1 MVVYQYYTLK
11 MRKRKGEN
19 LQISSTMVF
28 FPLYFIM
35 DSGYTN
41 EVSVYKLYLLG
52 VNLSVIGRV
61 LGQAFLRTTSPSRL
75 RRATS
80 PGRGGFGSLRKVNG
94 FARGS
99 PTRGNGDDRRQRR
112 KQGGAVGAAASR
124 MQAAAKQT
132 LGAATRAPS
141 CHIRIASA
149 FIQKHKVTC
158 LESRYKAV
166 PVFSLLRHIGDA
178 PVHWHEETFSS
189 GGILLSEENAR
200 QYQY

>member
-75 RRATS
+75 RRSTS
-80 PGRGGFGSLRKVNG
+80 PGRGGFGSPRKVNG

-99 PTRGNGDDRRQRR
+99 PTRGAVERSETERLYEDGPALGSSLVNLSPRLSPQNAKPPRSCDLP
-112 KQGGAVGAAASR
+112 GGFFLR
-124 MQAAAKQT
+124 
-132 LGAATRAPS
+132 
-141 CHIRIASA
+141 
-149 FIQKHKVTC
+149 
-158 LESRYKAV
+158 ES
-166 PVFSLLRHIGDA
+166 PQNLRE
-178 PVHWHEETFSS
+178 WH
-189 GGILLSEENAR
+189 LH
-200 QYQY
+200 

>member
-80 PGRGGFGSLRKVNG
+80 PGRGGFGSPRKVNG

-112 KQGGAVGAAASR
+112 KQGVAVGAAASR
-124 MQAAAKQT
+124 MQATAQQT
-132 LGAATRAPS
+132 LGAATRPCLRSRLRGCTTDSSTVTERFILVVATPS
-141 CHIRIASA
+141 H
-149 FIQKHKVTC
+149 
-158 LESRYKAV
+158 
-166 PVFSLLRHIGDA
+166 P
-178 PVHWHEETFSS
+178 
-189 GGILLSEENAR
+189 
-200 QYQY
+200 

>member
-80 PGRGGFGSLRKVNG
+80 PGRGGFGSPRKVNG

-99 PTRGNGDDRRQRR
+99 PTRGAVERSETERLYKDGPALGSSLVNLSPRLSPQNAKPPRSCDLP
-112 KQGGAVGAAASR
+112 GGFFLR
-124 MQAAAKQT
+124 
-132 LGAATRAPS
+132 
-141 CHIRIASA
+141 
-149 FIQKHKVTC
+149 
-158 LESRYKAV
+158 ES
-166 PVFSLLRHIGDA
+166 LQNLRE
-178 PVHWHEETFSS
+178 WQ
-189 GGILLSEENAR
+189 LN
-200 QYQY
+200 

>member
-11 MRKRKGEN
+11 MRKRKGGN

-61 LGQAFLRTTSPSRL
+61 LGQTFLRTTSPSRL

-80 PGRGGFGSLRKVNG
+80 PGRGGFGSPRKVNG

-99 PTRGNGDDRRQRR
+99 PTRGAVERSETERLYEDRDF
-112 KQGGAVGAAASR
+112 
-124 MQAAAKQT
+124 
-132 LGAATRAPS
+132 P
-141 CHIRIASA
+141 
-149 FIQKHKVTC
+149 
-158 LESRYKAV
+158 
-166 PVFSLLRHIGDA
+166 
-178 PVHWHEETFSS
+178 
-189 GGILLSEENAR
+189 LSENSAR
-200 QYQY
+200 GIVSCIFLAKRVV

>member
-1 MVVYQYYTLK
+1 
-11 MRKRKGEN
+11 MRKRKGGN

-61 LGQAFLRTTSPSRL
+61 LGRAFLRTTSPSRL

-80 PGRGGFGSLRKVNG
+80 PGRGGFGSPRKVNG

-99 PTRGNGDDRRQRR
+99 PTRGAVERSETERLYRAAPFLYVSPGCGSQRLLR
-112 KQGGAVGAAASR
+112 PLVRASHPAGRGPSFASLFPPLAAVGS
-124 MQAAAKQT
+124 
-132 LGAATRAPS
+132 AP
-141 CHIRIASA
+141 
-149 FIQKHKVTC
+149 T
-158 LESRYKAV
+158 
-166 PVFSLLRHIGDA
+166 
-178 PVHWHEETFSS
+178 
-189 GGILLSEENAR
+189 
-200 QYQY
+200 

>member
-1 MVVYQYYTLK
+1 MNRVVYQYYTLK
-11 MRKRKGEN
+11 MRKRKGGN

-80 PGRGGFGSLRKVNG
+80 PGRGGFGSPRKVNG

-99 PTRGNGDDRRQRR
+99 PTRGAVERSETERLYEGQPDREPQRGKPLRQCFALPPPLSRGGLGIPQSLAFSPEAPLGR
-112 KQGGAVGAAASR
+112 GAV
-124 MQAAAKQT
+124 T
-132 LGAATRAPS
+132 
-141 CHIRIASA
+141 
-149 FIQKHKVTC
+149 
-158 LESRYKAV
+158 E
-166 PVFSLLRHIGDA
+166 GD
-178 PVHWHEETFSS
+178 
-189 GGILLSEENAR
+189 
-200 QYQY
+200 

>member
-1 MVVYQYYTLK
+1 MNRVVYQYYTLK

-80 PGRGGFGSLRKVNG
+80 PGRGGFGSPRKVNG

-112 KQGGAVGAAASR
+112 KQGVAVGAAASR
-124 MQAAAKQT
+124 MQATAQQT
-132 LGAATRAPS
+132 LGAATRPCLRS
-141 CHIRIASA
+141 RLRGCTKTEPFLCRKVRLVAS
-149 FIQKHKVTC
+149 
-158 LESRYKAV
+158 L
-166 PVFSLLRHIGDA
+166 PVSFCRSL
-178 PVHWHEETFSS
+178 
-189 GGILLSEENAR
+189 
-200 QYQY
+200 

>member
-19 LQISSTMVF
+19 LQNSSTMVF

-61 LGQAFLRTTSPSRL
+61 LGQAFLRTTSPLRL

-80 PGRGGFGSLRKVNG
+80 PGRGGFGSPRKVNG

-99 PTRGNGDDRRQRR
+99 PTRGAGAQRLR
-112 KQGGAVGAAASR
+112 GCTKDSLTVSRSGENLSVIACAMPPPLSRGGLGIPQSFVSSPEAPLGRGAVRRSLTER
-124 MQAAAKQT
+124 
-132 LGAATRAPS
+132 
-141 CHIRIASA
+141 
-149 FIQKHKVTC
+149 
-158 LESRYKAV
+158 
-166 PVFSLLRHIGDA
+166 FSPHHRSQ
-178 PVHWHEETFSS
+178 PP
-189 GGILLSEENAR
+189 
-200 QYQY
+200 

>member
-80 PGRGGFGSLRKVNG
+80 PGRGGFGSPRKVNG

-99 PTRGNGDDRRQRR
+99 PTRGNGDDRRQWR

-124 MQAAAKQT
+124 MQATAKQT
-132 LGAATRAPS
+132 LGAATRPCLRSRLRGWTKENLPHGKAA
-141 CHIRIASA
+141 IERLKLRQ
-149 FIQKHKVTC
+149 QK
-158 LESRYKAV
+158 AI
-166 PVFSLLRHIGDA
+166 IG
-178 PVHWHEETFSS
+178 
-189 GGILLSEENAR
+189 
-200 QYQY
+200 

>member
-1 MVVYQYYTLK
+1 MNRVVYQYYTLK
-11 MRKRKGEN
+11 MRKRKGGN

-80 PGRGGFGSLRKVNG
+80 PGRGGFGSPRKVNG

-99 PTRGNGDDRRQRR
+99 PTRGAVERSETERLYEGKPDRKPLLDSTSPSRLRR
-112 KQGGAVGAAASR
+112 ATSPTRGGGTKCRRGWTKAGLRCISVLFYLQKSGHQSR
-124 MQAAAKQT
+124 IIT
-132 LGAATRAPS
+132 YVS
-141 CHIRIASA
+141 
-149 FIQKHKVTC
+149 
-158 LESRYKAV
+158 
-166 PVFSLLRHIGDA
+166 
-178 PVHWHEETFSS
+178 
-189 GGILLSEENAR
+189 
-200 QYQY
+200 

>member
-1 MVVYQYYTLK
+1 MNRVVYQYYTLK

-52 VNLSVIGRV
+52 ANLSVIGRV

-80 PGRGGFGSLRKVNG
+80 PGRGGFGSPRKVNG

-99 PTRGNGDDRRQRR
+99 PTRGNGDDRRQWR

-124 MQAAAKQT
+124 MRATAKQT
-132 LGAATRAPS
+132 LGAATRAVA
-141 CHIRIASA
+141 RRRRDGE
-149 FIQKHKVTC
+149 V
-158 LESRYKAV
+158 
-166 PVFSLLRHIGDA
+166 
-178 PVHWHEETFSS
+178 
-189 GGILLSEENAR
+189 LSWAGAR
-200 QYQY
+200 QLQLSSTGP

>member
-1 MVVYQYYTLK
+1 MNMVVYQYYTLK

-80 PGRGGFGSLRKVNG
+80 PSRGGFGSPRKVNG

-99 PTRGNGDDRRQRR
+99 PTRG
-112 KQGGAVGAAASR
+112 AVERSETERLYKDGPALGSSLVNLPPR
-124 MQAAAKQT
+124 LSPKNAKPPKE
-132 LGAATRAPS
+132 LRPPRGLFSA
-141 CHIRIASA
+141 RIAPKSA
-149 FIQKHKVTC
+149 
-158 LESRYKAV
+158 
-166 PVFSLLRHIGDA
+166 
-178 PVHWHEETFSS
+178 
-189 GGILLSEENAR
+189 
-200 QYQY
+200 

>member
-1 MVVYQYYTLK
+1 
-11 MRKRKGEN
+11 MRKRKGGN

-80 PGRGGFGSLRKVNG
+80 PGRGGFGSPRKVNG

-99 PTRGNGDDRRQRR
+99 PTRGNNDDRRQRR
-112 KQGGAVGAAASR
+112 KQGVAVGAAASR
-124 MQAAAKQT
+124 MRGPHQGPKQM
-132 LGAATRAPS
+132 LGAATRAVARRRRDGEVWLLLLYS
-141 CHIRIASA
+141 RRKHHDSRRFYLHSLNFLVSLC
-149 FIQKHKVTC
+149 QKRLIFQKTNQPKEDR
-158 LESRYKAV
+158 L
-166 PVFSLLRHIGDA
+166 
-178 PVHWHEETFSS
+178 
-189 GGILLSEENAR
+189 
-200 QYQY
+200 

>member
-1 MVVYQYYTLK
+1 MNRVVYQYYTLK
-11 MRKRKGEN
+11 MRKRKGGN

-80 PGRGGFGSLRKVNG
+80 PGRGGFGSPRKVNG

-99 PTRGNGDDRRQRR
+99 PTRGAGAQRLR
-112 KQGGAVGAAASR
+112 GCTKEHLPSVHLVCVRSTTYDENMNKNSKKPYRSR
-124 MQAAAKQT
+124 F
-132 LGAATRAPS
+132 R
-141 CHIRIASA
+141 SA
-149 FIQKHKVTC
+149 IIFYAC
-158 LESRYKAV
+158 YKN
-166 PVFSLLRHIGDA
+166 LK
-178 PVHWHEETFSS
+178 
-189 GGILLSEENAR
+189 
-200 QYQY
+200 

>member
-80 PGRGGFGSLRKVNG
+80 PGRGGFGSPRKVNG

-99 PTRGNGDDRRQRR
+99 PTRSNGDDRRQRR
-112 KQGGAVGAAASR
+112 KQGVAVGAAASR
-124 MQAAAKQT
+124 MQAAAQQT
-132 LGAATRAPS
+132 LGAATRPCLRS
-141 CHIRIASA
+141 RLRGCTKDSLPI
-149 FIQKHKVTC
+149 IQK
-158 LESRYKAV
+158 R
-166 PVFSLLRHIGDA
+166 PRDFFRGRLLFITPPNTTA
-178 PVHWHEETFSS
+178 AS
-189 GGILLSEENAR
+189 
-200 QYQY
+200 